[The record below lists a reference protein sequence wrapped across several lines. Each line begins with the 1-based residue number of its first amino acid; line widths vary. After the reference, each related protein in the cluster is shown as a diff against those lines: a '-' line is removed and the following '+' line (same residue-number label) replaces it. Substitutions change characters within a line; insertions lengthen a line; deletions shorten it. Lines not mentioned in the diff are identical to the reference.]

1 MGIFSSY
8 WNAVSNALTNKV
20 NLSMNQ
26 LTNATNLKLAK
37 QQNDWNLAQW
47 NRENEYNSASAQVQ
61 RLLDAGLNP
70 NLVDGAGGA
79 NQLQSANLANQV
91 PATMNPAHM
100 DFDMIDKAL
109 AIEDLKLRKLK
120 TEKEA
125 EKTGA
130 ETKKIY
136 QDTSQALEMFPYL
149 KDKAQ
154 WEEKSAASQAH
165 VDEAT
170 VQYRIREMYLN
181 QEVRDKVLTL
191 TQEQINE
198 VRKRCDL
205 IASQTAGQDKD
216 NAFRQLEIDFS
227 KKMGFPLNCA
237 AGQLLLGYI
246 CDSQVVQTKIKGELS
261 GGIGFDGFGIKAGG
275 SYERESKKF
284 NNPLW
289 RNANP

>member
-1 MGIFSSY
+1 MGLFSDFF
-8 WNAVSNALTNKV
+8 NAVSTAQTNMVNWRINQANNAA
-20 NLSMNQ
+20 NLR
-26 LTNATNLKLAK
+26 LAK

-47 NRENEYNSASAQVQ
+47 NRENEYNSASSQVQ

-154 WEEKSAASQAH
+154 WEEKSAAAQAH

-181 QEVRDKVLTL
+181 QEVREKVLTL
-191 TQEQINE
+191 TDEQINE

-205 IASQTAGQDKD
+205 IAKQTDGQEKE

-227 KKMGFPLNCA
+227 KKMGFPLNSA

-261 GGIGFDGFGIKAGG
+261 GGIGFDGFGLKAGG